1 MELKDFTE
9 KEQEQINQGLSTPEI
24 SDKEAAK
31 KILALVPKEWIKRI
45 PFFVRGH
52 ATTKTVER
60 VAKQYP
66 ELYAVAKQQGELPD
80 KEREELRVIMT
91 EIFEEKMNKHKIKWT
106 LTLKEVRS
114 YRKPLEAVA
123 FSFFM
128 DMTRIVTKAIFG
140 CRLLIGLWDY
150 SPWELSAK
158 MV

>member
-9 KEQEQINQGLSTPEI
+9 KEQEQINQGLSTAEI
-24 SDKEAAK
+24 SDKEATK

-80 KEREELRVIMT
+80 KEREELRLIMT
-91 EIFEEKMNKHKIKWT
+91 EIFEEKMKKHKIKWV
-106 LTLKEVRS
+106 LILKEVRDF
-114 YRKPLEAVA
+114 RKSLEAVA
-123 FSFFM
+123 FSFVYGHEE
-128 DMTRIVTKAIFG
+128 DVNK
-140 CRLLIGLWDY
+140 LLLMAEY
-150 SPWELSAK
+150 
-158 MV
+158 